1 MTRPRSARLRPL
13 LLALVLAAPATSG
26 AAQTA
31 IPATPGSRPA
41 PAVPAAAPVLTVT
54 APAGTA
60 AEYVTR
66 VSVRVSLSDVQVSA
80 VPGGGATEA
89 DLNAARRAFAGLGNL
104 SRTLQG
110 KAFYRVASRLPGGG
124 ARLVATTV
132 QGAPAVTLTFT
143 QDLSPAG
150 RGSNLRVTSTD
161 PQLDHALSALDDEQV
176 QALAQ
181 EHTGTVYGIPLVTGQ
196 PRTVNATVDLQ
207 ALLSRLLGPL
217 GGDALGQ
224 VEAAPLNVT
233 STTTY
238 QGTGPQ
244 GEFLFGTRATA
255 GSWTL
260 RVPGGSRTGEPEAGP
275 IPELAFELTDLKASG
290 AASYRRDGLPLASTQ
305 RQQTRLNALIR
316 QDGVQVRL
324 VMTLEQ
330 TAEVTPR

>member
-26 AAQTA
+26 TAQTA
-31 IPATPGSRPA
+31 IPATPGPRPA
-41 PAVPAAAPVLTVT
+41 PAVPAAAPVLTIT

-89 DLNAARRAFAGLGNL
+89 DLNAARRAFGGLG
-104 SRTLQG
+104 SPTRTFRG

-132 QGAPAVTLTFT
+132 QGTPAISLTFT

-150 RGSNLRVTSTD
+150 RSSNLRVTSTD

-181 EHTGTVYGIPLVTGQ
+181 ENTSTVYGMPLVAGQ
-196 PRTVNATVDLQ
+196 PRTVNTTVDLQ
-207 ALLSRLLGPL
+207 ALLSRLPGPL
-217 GGDALGQ
+217 GGDALAQ
-224 VEAAPLNVT
+224 VEASLLNVT

-255 GSWTL
+255 GAWTL
-260 RVPGGSRTGEPEAGP
+260 RVPGGRRAAEPDAGP
-275 IPELAFELTDLKASG
+275 TPELTFELTDLKASG
-290 AASYRRDGLPLASTQ
+290 AASYRRDGLPLASAQ

-316 QDGVQVRL
+316 RDGVQVRL